1 MKRNKSDKDTI
12 AAISTPVGV
21 GGLAIIRI
29 SGLKAIKVANHIFRA
44 KNKKSILTAKSHT
57 ITYGYIFACSKSK
70 KPIDEV
76 LLSFMKAPR
85 TYTTEDVIEISCHG
99 GLVAARVILELLLKL
114 GVRLAEP
121 GEFTKRALINGRIDL
136 VQAEAVNDMIN
147 AKTDKSLQLAFEHL
161 KGNFSSSIKK
171 MADGLADAISN
182 IEAAIDFDSQHIK
195 SLNKND
201 LKNDLKQ
208 KLNVLD
214 KMIKD
219 ADYGI
224 VVNEGISVVI
234 CGKANVGKSSLMNA
248 FLKTEKVIVSPIAGT
263 TRDTIEEVINI
274 KGVALRF
281 IDTAGMTKSSDILEA
296 KSIEKTIES
305 LRGADLA
312 LLILDVSKKITSDD
326 KKIIELIAEKPHI
339 VALNKVDLKKNINLK
354 PIANFLKDKKVI
366 NISVTRKTNLD
377 KLEEE
382 ILKSVFG
389 GRTRSIT
396 SQMVNNL
403 RQKELIKD
411 SYEALLRAYKSLCD
425 NLSYEFVSLDLRE
438 ALHDLLMVTGQTV
451 TADILERIFS
461 KFCIG
466 K

>member
-1 MKRNKSDKDTI
+1 MKKNRTEKDTI
-12 AAISTPVGV
+12 AAISTPIGV

-29 SGLKAIKVANHIFRA
+29 SGLKAIKVASKIFRA
-44 KNKKSILTAKSHT
+44 KNKKSISKAKSHT
-57 ITYGYIFACSKSK
+57 IKYGHIFSYPKNI

-76 LLSFMKAPR
+76 LLSLMRGPK
-85 TYTTEDVIEISCHG
+85 TYTTEDVVEISCHG
-99 GLVAARVILELLLKL
+99 GLVSARVILELLLRS
-114 GVRLAEP
+114 GARLAEP

-136 VQAEAVNDMIN
+136 LQAEAVNDMVN

-161 KGNFSSSIKK
+161 KGNFSSSIKQ
-171 MADGLADAISN
+171 MADGLADIISD

-195 SLNKND
+195 SLNKKKIKGN
-201 LKNDLKQ
+201 LKR
-208 KLNVLD
+208 KLDTLE
-214 KMIKD
+214 KMLRE

-263 TRDTIEEVINI
+263 TRDTIEEIINI
-274 KGVALRF
+274 KGVALKF
-281 IDTAGMTKSSDILEA
+281 IDTAGIIKSAGILEA

-305 LRGADLA
+305 LKKADLA

-326 KKIIELIAEKPHI
+326 KKIMDLISDKPHI
-339 VALNKVDLKKNINLK
+339 IALNKVDLKNNINLK
-354 PIANFLKDKKVI
+354 SMSDFLNNKKVI
-366 NISVTRKTNLD
+366 HISAIRRTNLD

-382 ILKSVFG
+382 ILKCVFDG
-389 GRTRSIT
+389 HTRNIN
-396 SQMVNNL
+396 SQMINNL
-403 RQKELIKD
+403 RQKELIKN
-411 SYEALLRAYKSLCD
+411 SYNALSRGYKSLND

-438 ALHDLLMVTGQTV
+438 ALNHLLTITGQAV
-451 TADILERIFS
+451 SADILERIFS